1 MKTIRNIFALLF
13 MLTVVAILSSCG
25 KDPQIYGKWKIVNFT
40 ITNGEQSES
49 IPIGEEFSQ
58 GLTMEFKKD
67 GKVVLAMGG
76 EEAVKEYTLQ
86 GNNLVFKDWYSEHI
100 IEPGVDV
107 ENSYDVLGTINIL
120 TKTDLSIELY
130 FSEETLE
137 AMEAEDLASLHAI
150 VDFERL

>member
-49 IPIGEEFSQ
+49 IPIGK
-58 GLTMEFKKD
+58 GLTVEFKKN
-67 GKVVLAMGG
+67 GQAVLAMGG
-76 EEAVKEYTLQ
+76 EEVTKEYTLH
-86 GNNLVFKDWYSEHI
+86 GSHLVLKDWYSEHI

-107 ENSYDVLGTINIL
+107 VNSYDVLGTINIL

-130 FSEETLE
+130 FSDEALETMEE
-137 AMEAEDLASLHAI
+137 EDWASLRAI

>member
-1 MKTIRNIFALLF
+1 MKTFKNVLAILL
-13 MLTVVAILSSCG
+13 MTMVVAVLTSCG
-25 KDPQIYGKWKIVNFT
+25 KDPQLYGKWKLVNFT

-49 IPIGEEFSQ
+49 FPIGE
-58 GLTMEFKKD
+58 GLTMEFKKN
-67 GKVVLAMGG
+67 GKVVLSMEG
-76 EEAVKEYTLQ
+76 EEAVKEYTLH
-86 GNNLVFKDWYSEHI
+86 GNNLVFKDWYSEHT

-120 TKTDLSIELY
+120 TETDLSIELY
-130 FSEETLE
+130 FSEEALE

>member
-1 MKTIRNIFALLF
+1 MKAFKNILAILL
-13 MLTVVAILSSCG
+13 MTMVVAVLVSCG
-25 KDPQIYGKWKIVNFT
+25 KDPQIYGKWKLVKFT

-49 IPIGEEFSQ
+49 ISIGE

-107 ENSYDVLGTINIL
+107 ENTYDVLGTINIL

-137 AMEAEDLASLHAI
+137 AMEEEDLASLHAI
-150 VDFERL
+150 LDFERL

>member
-13 MLTVVAILSSCG
+13 MVTVVAIVSSCG
-25 KDPQIYGKWKIVNFT
+25 KDPQIYGKWKLVNLT
-40 ITNGEQSES
+40 LTNGEQSES
-49 IPIGEEFSQ
+49 IIPIGE
-58 GLTMEFKKD
+58 GITMEFKKN

-76 EEAVKEYTLQ
+76 EEVAKEYTLY
-86 GNNLVFKDWYSEHI
+86 GNNIVLKDWYSEHI

-130 FSEETLE
+130 FSDEALETMEE
-137 AMEAEDLASLHAI
+137 EDWASLRAM

>member
-1 MKTIRNIFALLF
+1 MKTFKNVLAILL
-13 MLTVVAILSSCG
+13 MTMVVAVLTSCG
-25 KDPQIYGKWKIVNFT
+25 KDPQLYGKWKLVNFT

-49 IPIGEEFSQ
+49 FPIGE
-58 GLTMEFKKD
+58 GLTMEFKKN
-67 GKVVLAMGG
+67 GKVVLSMGG
-76 EEAVKEYTLQ
+76 EEAVKEYTLH
-86 GNNLVFKDWYSEHI
+86 GNNIVLKDWYSEHT

-120 TKTDLSIELY
+120 TETDLSIELY
-130 FSEETLE
+130 FSEEALE

>member
-1 MKTIRNIFALLF
+1 MKTIKNILAVLL
-13 MLTVVAILSSCG
+13 MTMVVAVLTSCG
-25 KDPQIYGKWKIVNFT
+25 KDPQLYGKWKLVNFT

-49 IPIGEEFSQ
+49 FPIGE
-58 GLTMEFKKD
+58 GLTMEFKKN
-67 GKVVLAMGG
+67 GKVVLSMEG
-76 EEAVKEYTLQ
+76 EEAVKEYTLH
-86 GNNLVFKDWYSEHI
+86 GNNLVFKDWYSEHT

-120 TKTDLSIELY
+120 TETDLSIELY
-130 FSEETLE
+130 FSEEALE

>member
-1 MKTIRNIFALLF
+1 MKAFKNILAILL
-13 MLTVVAILSSCG
+13 MTMVVAVLASCG
-25 KDPQIYGKWKIVNFT
+25 KDPQIYGKWELVNFT

-49 IPIGEEFSQ
+49 IPIGE
-58 GLTMEFKKD
+58 GLTMEFKNN

-86 GNNLVFKDWYSEHI
+86 GNNLVLKDWYSEHI

-107 ENSYDVLGTINIL
+107 ENTYDVLGTINIL
-120 TKTDLSIELY
+120 TKTNLSIELY

-137 AMEAEDLASLHAI
+137 AMEEEDLASLHAI
-150 VDFERL
+150 LDFERL

>member
-1 MKTIRNIFALLF
+1 MKPFKNILAILL
-13 MLTVVAILSSCG
+13 MTMVVAVLASCG
-25 KDPQIYGKWKIVNFT
+25 KDPQIYGKWKLVNFT

-49 IPIGEEFSQ
+49 IPIGE
-58 GLTMEFKKD
+58 GLTMEFKNN

-76 EEAVKEYTLQ
+76 EEAVKEYTLH
-86 GNNLVFKDWYSEHI
+86 GNNLVLKDWYSEHI

-107 ENSYDVLGTINIL
+107 ENTYDVLGTINIL

>member
-13 MLTVVAILSSCG
+13 MVTVVAILSSCG

-49 IPIGEEFSQ
+49 IPIGE
-58 GLTMEFKKD
+58 GITMEFKKN

-76 EEAVKEYTLQ
+76 EEAAKEYTLH
-86 GNNLVFKDWYSEHI
+86 GNKLVFKDWYSEHI
-100 IEPGVDV
+100 IETGVDV
-107 ENSYDVLGTINIL
+107 ENTYDVLGTINIL
-120 TKTDLSIELY
+120 TKTNLSIELY
-130 FSEETLE
+130 FSDEALETMEE
-137 AMEAEDLASLHAI
+137 EDWASLRAI